1 MFGKFLSKALLPVL
15 MDKSARENLNDKKNK
30 KKKAARKPVPS
41 PAPEPQGVQ
50 GQSKSAGKTEPR
62 PRATPPGGAATEDVH
77 QLIMDSLKAAEDELE
92 AKPEITSERQALI
105 QQALDIQRSKEHVL
119 DDLSQHEREKLY
131 VMALKSLDIED

>member
-1 MFGKFLSKALLPVL
+1 

-30 KKKAARKPVPS
+30 KKKSARKPVPS
-41 PAPEPQGVQ
+41 PAPEPQAVQ
-50 GQSKSAGKTEPR
+50 GQSKSAGKTEPP
-62 PRATPPGGAATEDVH
+62 PRATPPGGGVTEDVH

-119 DDLSQHEREKLY
+119 DGLSQHEREKLY